1 MAVVDPEMEFSK
13 GMEALNSGD
22 SLAALVHFE
31 KAVQA
36 GGGPLATSYYA
47 YCIARERGQ
56 VQKGIALCH
65 EAMAQEPDNARHYL
79 NLGRIYLTA
88 RNKTEALRVFREGM
102 GVGHD
107 QEIAALLEEIGSR
120 KPPVIASLHRDH
132 LINKYLGMILSK
144 LGLR

>member
-22 SLAALVHFE
+22 SLAALIHFE
-31 KAVQA
+31 KAMQA
-36 GGGPLATSYYA
+36 GGGPLTSSYYG

-65 EAMAQEPDNARHYL
+65 EAMAQEPDNPRHYL

-88 RNKTEALRVFREGM
+88 RNKAEALRVWREGM
-102 GVGHD
+102 GMEHD
-107 QEIAALLEEIGSR
+107 PEIAALLEEIGTR
-120 KPPVIASLHRDH
+120 KPSVISSLHRDNP
-132 LINKYLGMILSK
+132 INKYLGMILSK